1 MHDDIIAIFEYI
13 GEKNPRL
20 LRGGTF
26 VNLPQSIRSA
36 YHLWNAPSSRSTYYG
51 FRLAR
56 TYN

>member
-1 MHDDIIAIFEYI
+1 MDAIIDAI
-13 GEKNPRL
+13 PRL

-26 VNLPQSIRSA
+26 VNRPAIVRSA
-36 YHLWNAPSSRSTYYG
+36 DRLWNAPTYRLIIDG